1 MSIADLKTRLAEVPG
16 ISSLTMNIDDI
27 DGGGI
32 LLRWGEGTSSY
43 SASVPNGASDAD
55 IEDAIRAAIKL
66 PSVSLIPE
74 KSAAADVQPQG
85 GAMSVTGAGAAGQS
99 LRELMEGHRRTLED
113 LTAAHMDKMREG
125 FAKQLQ
131 GVQALGRLADKV
143 HAEGDEFLSLI
154 GQYTNDLE
162 G

>member
-1 MSIADLKTRLAEVPG
+1 MSIADLKTRLADVPG
-16 ISSLTMNIDDI
+16 ISSLIMNID
-27 DGGGI
+27 GGRI
-32 LLRWGEGTSSY
+32 LLRWGAGASSY

-55 IEDAIRAAIKL
+55 VEDAIRAAIKL

-74 KSAAADVQPQG
+74 NSAAADVQPQG

-131 GVQALGRLADKV
+131 GIQALGRLADKV
-143 HAEGDEFLSLI
+143 HAEGDEFLALI

>member
-1 MSIADLKTRLAEVPG
+1 MSIADLKTRLADVPG
-16 ISSLTMNIDDI
+16 ISDLVMNFE
-27 DGGGI
+27 GGRI
-32 LLRWGEGTSSY
+32 LLRWGAGSSSY
-43 SASVPNGASDAD
+43 SATVSNGASDA
-55 IEDAIRAAIKL
+55 EVEAAIRAAIKL
-66 PSVSLIPE
+66 PPVALIPD
-74 KSAAADVQPQG
+74 KPAAAGVQPQG

-143 HAEGDEFLSLI
+143 HAEGDEFLALI